1 MARVAKT
8 ASEDLFALHLR
19 GDCRRFTAIQQVVQ
33 SVYSLS
39 KLFSGIALHGSKLT
53 RGAQKIDSGCVQW
66 DGEGFPELGCVL
78 IPSHRPP
85 PSITVVCGPHNP
97 VIFWLF
103 VAYDINLGFVVLA
116 WGDLSSHPRRQT
128 LANGGVPQRMDET
141 YLAERIATARSRMK
155 NSDGPRTERY

>member
-1 MARVAKT
+1 MLAGREECSRPLGKFLCLWRCRCSEVDLEANLFCSQHPAMARVAKT

-53 RGAQKIDSGCVQW
+53 CGAQKIDSGCVQW

-85 PSITVVCGPHNP
+85 PSITVVCGLPSLDHINR
-97 VIFWLF
+97 LF
-103 VAYDINLGFVVLA
+103 SGY
-116 WGDLSSHPRRQT
+116 LS
-128 LANGGVPQRMDET
+128 LM
-141 YLAERIATARSRMK
+141 I
-155 NSDGPRTERY
+155 

>member
-85 PSITVVCGPHNP
+85 PSITVVCGPHKP

-116 WGDLSSHPRRQT
+116 WGDLSSHQTSRCKANVKVARVVSLLRSSVSAPRAHAHAS
-128 LANGGVPQRMDET
+128 LP
-141 YLAERIATARSRMK
+141 
-155 NSDGPRTERY
+155 P

>member
-85 PSITVVCGPHNP
+85 PSITVVCGPHKP

-103 VAYDINLGFVVLA
+103 VAYDIKLGFVVLA
-116 WGDLSSHPRRQT
+116 WGDLSSHHLSLFVACWPSLFRCRDQ
-128 LANGGVPQRMDET
+128 P
-141 YLAERIATARSRMK
+141 AE
-155 NSDGPRTERY
+155 

>member
-1 MARVAKT
+1 ML
-8 ASEDLFALHLR
+8 SILDLALLLALHLR

-78 IPSHRPP
+78 IPSHRPA
-85 PSITVVCGPHNP
+85 PSITVVCGLPLDHINR
-97 VIFWLF
+97 LF
-103 VAYDINLGFVVLA
+103 SGY
-116 WGDLSSHPRRQT
+116 LS
-128 LANGGVPQRMDET
+128 LM
-141 YLAERIATARSRMK
+141 I
-155 NSDGPRTERY
+155 

>member
-85 PSITVVCGPHNP
+85 PSITVVCGPHKP

-103 VAYDINLGFVVLA
+103 VTYDINLGFVVLA
-116 WGDLSSHPRRQT
+116 WGKALF
-128 LANGGVPQRMDET
+128 
-141 YLAERIATARSRMK
+141 
-155 NSDGPRTERY
+155 

>member
-85 PSITVVCGPHNP
+85 PSITVVCGPHKP
-97 VIFWLF
+97 IMFWLF
-103 VAYDINLGFVVLA
+103 VAYDIKLGFVVLA
-116 WGDLSSHPRRQT
+116 WGDLSSHRLWVDSEGVDAWGCAGGLSGRRSDK
-128 LANGGVPQRMDET
+128 LAGCTVGE
-141 YLAERIATARSRMK
+141 A
-155 NSDGPRTERY
+155 GCC

>member
-85 PSITVVCGPHNP
+85 PSITVVCGPHKP

-116 WGDLSSHPRRQT
+116 WGDLSSHLTVTAGQ
-128 LANGGVPQRMDET
+128 LGVGGENATRAG
-141 YLAERIATARSRMK
+141 LRERPKISTS
-155 NSDGPRTERY
+155 GLF